1 MDIERACSWCGES
14 LLKNGMG
21 PDLLVCQV
29 CEDSNVG
36 PTWEAEQQYIIDFD
50 NYWGFRKALNPEEAM
65 LWK

>member
-29 CEDSNVG
+29 CEDSNVS
-36 PTWEAEQQYIIDFD
+36 PTEEAEQQYVTDFN
-50 NYWGFRKALNPEEAM
+50 NYWEFRKIVVNPEAM
-65 LWK
+65 EWR